1 MFMNMIFFVFSSSIV
16 FFSHFYC
23 NTVHQLLMYDILFI
37 KFYNFSGSGGALPSS
52 RPHPLSME
60 AACADGTPP
69 PPLQIG
75 DRVVWISDSG
85 PEYGEVKWLGK
96 LLDVGTEWMVGVEF
110 VSSIYRFIYYF
121 K

>member
-1 MFMNMIFFVFSSSIV
+1 
-16 FFSHFYC
+16 
-23 NTVHQLLMYDILFI
+23 
-37 KFYNFSGSGGALPSS
+37 
-52 RPHPLSME
+52 ME

-110 VSSIYRFIYYF
+110 VSLLEFFAILIEHLLSLLIIKKIFITNIILVLIF
-121 K
+121 

>member
-1 MFMNMIFFVFSSSIV
+1 M
-16 FFSHFYC
+16 
-23 NTVHQLLMYDILFI
+23 
-37 KFYNFSGSGGALPSS
+37 PSS

-110 VSSIYRFIYYF
+110 VSLLEFFAILIEHLLSLLIIKKVFYY
-121 K
+121 

>member
-1 MFMNMIFFVFSSSIV
+1 
-16 FFSHFYC
+16 
-23 NTVHQLLMYDILFI
+23 
-37 KFYNFSGSGGALPSS
+37 
-52 RPHPLSME
+52 ME

-110 VSSIYRFIYYF
+110 VSLSELFAILIEHFILN
-121 K
+121 KTIQVIQ